1 MRYRLG
7 VDYEAI
13 KKVNPGIVYAS
24 VSGFGQ
30 EGPYSELHGVDQV
43 VQGMSGLMSVTG
55 QPGEGPSRVGIAV
68 SDTSAGMFLGQGRLM
83 ALLHSEKTVKG
94 SWVHTSLFESIL
106 SKLDF

>member
-1 MRYRLG
+1 M
-7 VDYEAI
+7 
-13 KKVNPGIVYAS
+13 
-24 VSGFGQ
+24 
-30 EGPYSELHGVDQV
+30 
-43 VQGMSGLMSVTG
+43 QGMSGLMSVTG

-83 ALLHSEKTVKG
+83 ALLHSEKTVKR

>member
-30 EGPYSELHGVDQV
+30 EGPYSERHGV

-55 QPGEGPSRVGIAV
+55 QPGEGPRRVGIAV
-68 SDTSAGMFLGQGRLM
+68 SDTSAGMFLG
-83 ALLHSEKTVKG
+83 
-94 SWVHTSLFESIL
+94 
-106 SKLDF
+106 